1 MILRRGDVVAVADRA
16 AGDYTSKPRPA
27 VVVQS
32 DLFYATGSVTVA
44 PLTSEAVDAPL
55 LRLRLEPSDS
65 LPLSEASHI
74 MVDKLTT
81 IRRDRVGRVIGHLSR
96 DDVVRLDRALVVF
109 LGLG

>member
-1 MILRRGDVVAVADRA
+1 MLRRGDVVAVADQA

-32 DLFYATGSVTVA
+32 DLFHATGSVTIA

-65 LPLSEASHI
+65 LPLREASYL
-74 MVDKLTT
+74 MVDKITT
-81 IRRDRVGRVIGHLSR
+81 IRRDRVGQVIGHLSR